1 MKKRLFWFLLS
12 ILLLFSMAGCG
23 RDIPVP
29 DDSEIRT
36 LTVQMLDGVLAGD
49 YDACRAAVCPE
60 FPDRDIQLLCE
71 QGADYLQNPAD
82 YQLEIAQCNRKTV
95 NDVTQLSVRYRINTD
110 KGIYYVDVRTSSEEY
125 GLYNFHLFSE
135 EDLAAATEV
144 TVTGTMATFGRS
156 DTLQKALLIVG
167 LAEFVFVAFSAV
179 YCFRKKT
186 RYRWLWL
193 LLIVL
198 VSVLIR
204 VVTAGESIS
213 THLHAGVYLTFT
225 SLLRDS
231 AGVSEFRLYIP
242 VGAILIWI
250 IRPWK
255 KQRSPAVPAEPE
267 ETPPPEL

>member
-1 MKKRLFWFLLS
+1 MKKHCFWFLLS
-12 ILLLFSMAGCG
+12 ILLLFSMAGCS
-23 RDIPVP
+23 RDIPAP

-60 FPDRDIQLLCE
+60 FPDSDIQLLCE
-71 QGADYLQNPAD
+71 QGADYLQNPAE
-82 YQLEIAQCNRKTV
+82 YQLEIAQWNLKTV
-95 NDVTQLSVRYRINTD
+95 NGMTQFSVRYRINTD

-135 EDLAAATEV
+135 EDLAAVTEV
-144 TVTGTMATFGRS
+144 TVTGTIATFGRS
-156 DTLQKALLIVG
+156 DLLQKTLLIIG

-179 YCFRKKT
+179 YCFRKKP
-186 RYRWLWL
+186 RRRWLWL

-198 VSVLIR
+198 ASVLIR
-204 VVTAGESIS
+204 VVAAGESIS
-213 THLHAGVYLTFT
+213 THLHAGVYLAFT

-242 VGAILIWI
+242 VGAILIWVL
-250 IRPWK
+250 RPWK
-255 KQRSPAVPAEPE
+255 KRSSVPAEPE